1 MYRLSSSLG
10 SMQLTPSE
18 GSPVDPPSSSWSP
31 FMGGA
36 GRKRSIGQ
44 PVTDAAS
51 GGITIPHKAGASAH
65 GGLEYHRYGAFE
77 AK

>member
-1 MYRLSSSLG
+1 
-10 SMQLTPSE
+10 
-18 GSPVDPPSSSWSP
+18 
-31 FMGGA
+31 MGGA